1 MRLVYEG
8 HSLFFSGSA
17 GTGKSY
23 LLSAILKSLSTV
35 DGSCC
40 ATSSTGITAT
50 AIGGVTIHSW
60 SGIGAGEEAKEKLLA
75 RVQRSREAQDRW
87 QSCQVLIID
96 EGLSALA
103 SLLFLSHVSC
113 SGPVKQCQC
122 SVVSFSKS

>member
-8 HSLFFSGSA
+8 QSLFFSGSA

-23 LLSAILKSLSTV
+23 LLSAILKSLNSI

-50 AIGGVTIHSW
+50 AIGGVTIHAW
-60 SGIGAGEEAKEKLLA
+60 SGLGAAEDSKEKLLA
-75 RVQRSREAQDRW
+75 RVQRSREATERW

-96 EGLSALA
+96 EGYGLP
-103 SLLFLSHVSC
+103 SHSHHC
-113 SGPVKQCQC
+113 IAY
-122 SVVSFSKS
+122 